1 MELNLEYLYKEICN
15 VKMKTLFE
23 EPCPFYEPEW
33 EDVTDSQKDWD
44 DFWNNEDK

>member
-1 MELNLEYLYKEICN
+1 MNDLKKFYKKILKIKN
-15 VKMKTLFE
+15 DVLME

-33 EDVTDSQKDWD
+33 EDVTDSKKDWD